1 MKKLGLS
8 VLIVALLVIGA
19 NAAGHHFRY
28 DLHAAAINFEREAA
42 SLEPYTTQI
51 DGEIVNYYSSAE
63 KPEKIVM
70 LHGFTGSKDN
80 WPRYASHFIDRYQVI
95 VPDLKGHGE
104 NKQDLNGSYHVEDQ
118 VQFVDALM
126 GAIGVNKFHLV
137 GNSMG
142 GAISMLYAA
151 SFPEKTASVT
161 LISPAG
167 VHDVPSEMDTILEG
181 GKNPLI
187 AKTEQQFIEIL
198 DFVMSEQPFIPG
210 PISQVEAEKAVARAD
225 LNAVIFK
232 QLREDLA
239 AGVNS
244 KINQVNTPTFII
256 WGEEDRV
263 INAKNIDKYASLVAG
278 AKTLVMS
285 GIGHLAM
292 VEVPSY
298 TADETLKFITQLN

>member
-1 MKKLGLS
+1 
-8 VLIVALLVIGA
+8 
-19 NAAGHHFRY
+19 
-28 DLHAAAINFEREAA
+28 
-42 SLEPYTTQI
+42 
-51 DGEIVNYYSSAE
+51 
-63 KPEKIVM
+63 
-70 LHGFTGSKDN
+70 
-80 WPRYASHFIDRYQVI
+80 
-95 VPDLKGHGE
+95 
-104 NKQDLNGSYHVEDQ
+104 
-118 VQFVDALM
+118 
-126 GAIGVNKFHLV
+126 
-137 GNSMG
+137 
-142 GAISMLYAA
+142 
-151 SFPEKTASVT
+151 
-161 LISPAG
+161 
-167 VHDVPSEMDTILEG
+167 MDTILEG